1 MLRLAYKNFTESTLR
16 TFAIIITIAITS
28 IILFLCFSYRQIVAT
43 QFSLAQKVE
52 AENADIRIEYKPE
65 ASSRII
71 NDTALTKLNDKA
83 DFFIGVLDLYG
94 VSQLNDKTEYINLRG
109 IDEENLYRLNT
120 LEVTKGVD
128 RDIKSDEIIIDKYTS
143 KSLQLDIDS
152 SLKLTIGNLTKTFY
166 VAKIVKEH
174 PCFKTDGAYVF
185 YCKENVAS
193 QFIGGYFGNIYNK
206 IFIKAAKQ
214 VDIDTLIDEIKAIPD
229 YTNYKVVKEF
239 DQGIMTS
246 KINNAALPMTLAL
259 FACAF
264 LSLYLVY
271 LIANA
276 SYKRKNM
283 FIFQLKSIGAS
294 KKYIF
299 GIFTLES
306 FMYMFF
312 GVIIGFLCNTLLKNY
327 SFFNLIPLD
336 KEDLFY
342 TKMLILSALV
352 SATLFL
358 ICMLIPLL
366 KTNSISARTQYT
378 DAKNTLRKDK
388 KLVLI
393 LGIVMFSTSC
403 FLILPTYLNPIRG
416 FFALIL
422 CFFSLLIILPHLTR
436 FLTNLT
442 KNKINKSGILLA
454 LNNIGYEKMSANN
467 LRILFAGIVICT
479 MLVSSSMLT
488 NNLSKNI
495 TSDINCDVVLLNV
508 RSDSDLQLNSI
519 TALDSLYNVHA
530 INMKKAHLTLDN
542 KSVDFTLLSCYPSDL
557 DTIGSIEYVTP
568 KETLLTGIEKGIALN
583 YSYHKIHKLNIGDT
597 ISIDIDGK
605 SAFVEITSFF
615 NSYQFGGKIA
625 IMSNELLSNTFSL
638 PLYDT
643 VICQTNTDIESTIN
657 MLRAR
662 YTNSNIIVLSKDSL
676 YSVYTEIL
684 ADTARLANFFAAIII
699 VICFVSVFSNILN
712 TRNEKKNDIYK
723 LYSLGFDKKGIML
736 IELIEYMLT
745 GIIAIILSI
754 IALPILNSALINAFS
769 LGEIY
774 IKSPIS
780 YAYTAIIGAGFIF
793 ALFITAL
800 TSYFIIDTKKVV
812 AHLKLD

>member
-283 FIFQLKSIGAS
+283 FI
-294 KKYIF
+294 
-299 GIFTLES
+299 
-306 FMYMFF
+306 
-312 GVIIGFLCNTLLKNY
+312 
-327 SFFNLIPLD
+327 
-336 KEDLFY
+336 
-342 TKMLILSALV
+342 
-352 SATLFL
+352 
-358 ICMLIPLL
+358 
-366 KTNSISARTQYT
+366 
-378 DAKNTLRKDK
+378 
-388 KLVLI
+388 
-393 LGIVMFSTSC
+393 
-403 FLILPTYLNPIRG
+403 
-416 FFALIL
+416 
-422 CFFSLLIILPHLTR
+422 
-436 FLTNLT
+436 
-442 KNKINKSGILLA
+442 
-454 LNNIGYEKMSANN
+454 
-467 LRILFAGIVICT
+467 
-479 MLVSSSMLT
+479 
-488 NNLSKNI
+488 
-495 TSDINCDVVLLNV
+495 
-508 RSDSDLQLNSI
+508 
-519 TALDSLYNVHA
+519 
-530 INMKKAHLTLDN
+530 
-542 KSVDFTLLSCYPSDL
+542 
-557 DTIGSIEYVTP
+557 
-568 KETLLTGIEKGIALN
+568 
-583 YSYHKIHKLNIGDT
+583 
-597 ISIDIDGK
+597 
-605 SAFVEITSFF
+605 
-615 NSYQFGGKIA
+615 
-625 IMSNELLSNTFSL
+625 
-638 PLYDT
+638 
-643 VICQTNTDIESTIN
+643 
-657 MLRAR
+657 
-662 YTNSNIIVLSKDSL
+662 
-676 YSVYTEIL
+676 
-684 ADTARLANFFAAIII
+684 
-699 VICFVSVFSNILN
+699 
-712 TRNEKKNDIYK
+712 
-723 LYSLGFDKKGIML
+723 
-736 IELIEYMLT
+736 
-745 GIIAIILSI
+745 
-754 IALPILNSALINAFS
+754 
-769 LGEIY
+769 
-774 IKSPIS
+774 
-780 YAYTAIIGAGFIF
+780 
-793 ALFITAL
+793 
-800 TSYFIIDTKKVV
+800 
-812 AHLKLD
+812 